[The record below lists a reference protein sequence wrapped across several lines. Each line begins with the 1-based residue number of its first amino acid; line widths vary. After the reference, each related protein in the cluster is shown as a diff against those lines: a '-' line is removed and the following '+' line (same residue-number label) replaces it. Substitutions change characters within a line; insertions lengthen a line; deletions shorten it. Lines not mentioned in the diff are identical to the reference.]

1 MSLALHSQLSWQD
14 VEVEINL
21 LLSICSPLGNEVAT
35 KVALFLLVA
44 HKNISHVF
52 ILGQL
57 LRSL

>member
-1 MSLALHSQLSWQD
+1 MHSQLSWQD
-14 VEVEINL
+14 AEVEINP